1 MAVRNFSAAM
11 ETMRTFC
18 ICQETM
24 ETTIVVCGLP
34 QAKGTLWVSSSFN
47 SNGSYEFAH
56 CETCDGPLLG
66 HMETKC
72 NHLDGVRYDGQIVK
86 SFENWLK

>member
-1 MAVRNFSAAM
+1 MAINMNDMKENYNNAEDIAKELDNVKLENFLD
-11 ETMRTFC
+11 FD
-18 ICQETM
+18 
-24 ETTIVVCGLP
+24 
-34 QAKGTLWVSSSFN
+34 

-56 CETCDGPLLG
+56 CETWDGPLLG
-66 HMETKC
+66 NMETKC